1 MARNLSP
8 EFITALRAP
17 VIWPCLLLRSF
28 FKSGELRLWT
38 GVGILVHEGIAYL
51 GAGDLLSISA
61 IEETDEIKSVG
72 VQVVISAI
80 KTEAIA
86 LALLEVERG
95 RRGDIH
101 FGLLHESGN
110 TLIPSP
116 TLLFRGR
123 LNTVEIRDATQN
135 AQVVLGY
142 ENELIDLERPRTK
155 RYTAAEQRRD
165 FPGDSFLDY
174 IAELVDKPLKW
185 GSTE

>member
-1 MARNLSP
+1 MARDLTP
-8 EFITALRAP
+8 QMLEALAAP
-17 VIWPCLLLRSF
+17 VLWPCLLMRSF

-38 GVGILVHEGIAYL
+38 GVGMLVHDGIAYQ

-72 VQVVISAI
+72 VQIIISAI

-95 RRGDIH
+95 RRGDIY
-101 FGLLHESGN
+101 FGLLYESGN
-110 TLIPSP
+110 SLIPSP

-123 LNTVEIRDATQN
+123 LNTVEIQDATKN
-135 AQVVLGY
+135 AQLVLGY

-165 FPGDSFLDY
+165 FPSDSFLDY